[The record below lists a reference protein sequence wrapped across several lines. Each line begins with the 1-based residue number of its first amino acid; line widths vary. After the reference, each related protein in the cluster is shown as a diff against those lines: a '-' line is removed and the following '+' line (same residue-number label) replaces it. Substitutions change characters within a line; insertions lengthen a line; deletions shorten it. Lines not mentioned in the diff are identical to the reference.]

1 MSKAVVYRWG
11 FRVDREVTDVTV
23 ADGVTEIGGHAFYG
37 CKGLTNL
44 SFLKGSAITTIRDHA
59 FRDSGIASLQGME
72 LVTKFGKYVF
82 TDCKDL
88 RTIEGLGCEEMGDAC
103 FGRCTLLQSM
113 KGWPASMTVIPGGT
127 FDRCT
132 GMTAVD
138 CDLSDV
144 TSIGIDDE
152 GYHAFSGCTSLLP
165 PSLSKKDADPAAVL
179 AHLKRKAFL
188 ETPAGAAELESAARA
203 AEDSLLAELDAEDAA
218 KKAGKK
224 KKKKKKASGKKGT
237 QQAEPA
243 DWRSDFQR
251 YVQSDTMRAVDQR
264 KRQRNLEEAARVM
277 AAHEQKIAA
286 LRLPPSLHFAPPA
299 PPAAP
304 YEHAETETVKA
315 QIAAL
320 GLDLAL
326 LPAPDELAETAED
339 IEAQIAAL
347 GLPPDFSPTP
357 PPAAA
362 PDAFLESLLASPPPE
377 PPAAP
382 QSHGESLKESVA
394 ELHAL
399 VSGAEDPL
407 LALLEKLPPDKAREA
422 VELLRGVV

>member
-1 MSKAVVYRWG
+1 M
-11 FRVDREVTDVTV
+11 
-23 ADGVTEIGGHAFYG
+23 
-37 CKGLTNL
+37 
-44 SFLKGSAITTIRDHA
+44 TT
-59 FRDSGIASLQGME
+59 
-72 LVTKFGKYVF
+72 
-82 TDCKDL
+82 
-88 RTIEGLGCEEMGDAC
+88 
-103 FGRCTLLQSM
+103 
-113 KGWPASMTVIPGGT
+113 
-127 FDRCT
+127 
-132 GMTAVD
+132 VD
-138 CDLSDV
+138 CDLSRV
-144 TSIGIDDE
+144 TSIGVD
-152 GYHAFSGCTSLLP
+152 AFYGCTSLLP

-218 KKAGKK
+218 KKGGKK
-224 KKKKKKASGKKGT
+224 KKKKKKTKKKASDKKGT

-382 QSHGESLKESVA
+382 HSHGESLKESVA